1 MDPTHPIARLGLFL
15 LATAASAAASAEPF
29 GEPAAGCRLAG
40 AEVSA
45 LPAPM
50 DPVAAFPPPQLQVH
64 TPVPPAAVPS
74 AGRDYLI
81 HELHL
86 RNFSD
91 GPMDIRGLEVLS
103 GEQPGA
109 TPLATFQGRG
119 LQALVSDGHAGY
131 DGHDGHDER
140 GVALPAGGGTV
151 VFLCLAFDG
160 TAPVPASLRH
170 RLVLR
175 NGVVDGP
182 RVEIPQAPLPVL
194 APPVSGPDWFAAGG
208 PGNIS
213 HHRRGPIVMGGT
225 VRISRRYAIDWR
237 QVKDGASFAGDARD
251 VRSHH
256 AYGQEV
262 LAVADGTVVDA
273 RDGLPDNVPRT
284 AAGFT
289 MALPLTAETIA
300 GNHVVLDIGEG
311 RFAHY
316 AHLQP
321 DSVQVGVGDRVRAG
335 QVLGRI
341 GNSGDAREPHLH
353 FQLTDGPHILAS
365 EGLPHV
371 IDRYR
376 LGTGAGEQERRG
388 ELPVWGARVDFTR

>member
-1 MDPTHPIARLGLFL
+1 MNPTHPLARLGLFL
-15 LATAASAAASAEPF
+15 LATAASAATFAAPP

-40 AEVSA
+40 AEMSA
-45 LPAPM
+45 LPGPV
-50 DPVAAFPPPQLQVH
+50 DPVPAFPPLQLQVH

-74 AGRDYLI
+74 AGRSYLI

-91 GPMDIRGLEVLS
+91 EPMDIRGLEVLA
-103 GEQPGA
+103 GEHPGA
-109 TPLATFQGRG
+109 TPLATFQGKD
-119 LQALVSDGHAGY
+119 LQALVSDGHAAHA
-131 DGHDGHDER
+131 GHDGP
-140 GVALPAGGGTV
+140 GVALPSGAGTV
-151 VFLCLAFDG
+151 VFLCLAFDEV
-160 TAPVPASLRH
+160 APVPTSLQH
-170 RLVLR
+170 RLTLR

-182 RVEIPQAPLPVL
+182 RVEVPRAPLRVL

-284 AAGFT
+284 AAGFAL
-289 MALPLTAETIA
+289 ALPLTAETIA

-311 RFAHY
+311 QFAHY

-321 DSVQVGVGDRVRAG
+321 GSVQVDIGDRVRTG
-335 QVLGRI
+335 QVLGRL

-376 LGTGAGEQERRG
+376 LRTEAGEQERRA